1 MILNHTKTQIER
13 FQKVQFTRRII
24 VDGTEVLLEKQS
36 YDLKFLRQLVC
47 MDGVLIVTSLTASQT
62 HTRQW
67 NHKGQIMTSK

>member
-1 MILNHTKTQIER
+1 MHTKTQIER

-47 MDGVLIVTSLTASQT
+47 MDGASL
-62 HTRQW
+62 
-67 NHKGQIMTSK
+67 